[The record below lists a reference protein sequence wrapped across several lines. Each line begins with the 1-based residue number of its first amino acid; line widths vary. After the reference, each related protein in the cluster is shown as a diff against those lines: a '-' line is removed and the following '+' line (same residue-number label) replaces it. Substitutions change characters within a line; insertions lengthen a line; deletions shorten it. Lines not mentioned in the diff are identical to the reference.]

1 MSELGY
7 AAPHPDTWAFIAHQL
22 LLHGSFLVNIE
33 YGDTVIPVLF
43 TLPYLPFTSQSSVYA
58 VVIDQGLVIRAST
71 QSPYQGECLSGDSSQ
86 ELTSELRSYIE
97 QIVLHL

>member
-43 TLPYLPFTSQSSVYA
+43 TLPYLPFTSQSLVYA
-58 VVIDQGLVIRAST
+58 VVIDQGLVVRTYT
-71 QSPYQGECLSGDSSQ
+71 QEPYHRECLSGDASHEIVL
-86 ELTSELRSYIE
+86 ELHSYLQ